1 MLVSTLIAIIGLAS
15 SARAWGGLG
24 HKTAANVALQFLPEN
39 VVSSL
44 NAILAA
50 DSHKKFPN
58 PTIVD
63 IAPWADDFSHMPS
76 GAGDF
81 SKEYHYIDA
90 QDDPPFECN
99 IDLRRDCSGA
109 GGCVVKAIAN
119 YTERLV
125 APDGNPDNMA
135 DALKFLVHFV
145 ADVTQ
150 PLHAEAIAR
159 GGNDITVKWNGH
171 QKKLHGVWDTDMITK
186 LAGPNNDES
195 LETWTNNIYTEIT
208 RGRYQNLLPQWLSCT
223 DINDALNCATEWA
236 TEANAFVCSYVL
248 ATDPAGKE
256 LSGDYY
262 RGAAPIIQEQIAKSG
277 ARLAVLLNQ
286 IFGAGQPGEL
296 PLAAER
302 FIVQGRDV

>member
-15 SARAWGGLG
+15 SARAWGGLGTCRIPFLSLAPLYPHSHLSPVLDAASKRLRLG

-109 GGCVVKAIAN
+109 GGCVVKAMWVFLSTWTSAGSRCNSELNILSVMTRAN

-171 QKKLHGVWDTDMITK
+171 QKKLHGGTSRVSCCECSSGRTVRLK
-186 LAGPNNDES
+186 SYGVPS
-195 LETWTNNIYTEIT
+195 LGYRHDHKT
-208 RGRYQNLLPQWLSCT
+208 RRSQQRREPGNLDQQHLHRDHSREVPEPPPSM
-223 DINDALNCATEWA
+223 A
-236 TEANAFVCSYVL
+236 
-248 ATDPAGKE
+248 E
-256 LSGDYY
+256 LHGH
-262 RGAAPIIQEQIAKSG
+262 Q
-277 ARLAVLLNQ
+277 
-286 IFGAGQPGEL
+286 
-296 PLAAER
+296 
-302 FIVQGRDV
+302 